1 MVDMTINDIP
11 LYSLDLPQRP
21 VDPQSWWRE
30 ICFVTP
36 ELAMSGGISPDPDI
50 AREQLARW
58 EAAGITDYMPVHIE
72 FRQQKFIEEN
82 SRIRVHHIG
91 VDDDL
96 GQRDPQWF
104 EAIATKADEISNV
117 PGAILM
123 VTCWVGCNRGPSA
136 TYAILRSRGWDSL
149 PALRAIRQARPIA
162 ATIYAPD
169 AAAWWVA
176 RNGGSGADVTE
187 ARLEVLQWFARNPLD
202 AHWVIRSINGI

>member
-1 MVDMTINDIP
+1 MTTHDIP
-11 LYSLDLPQRP
+11 LLSLDLPQRP
-21 VDPQSWWRE
+21 LDPQFWWRE
-30 ICFVTP
+30 VCFVTP
-36 ELAMSGGISPDPDI
+36 TLAMSGGISRNHEI

-72 FRQQKFIEEN
+72 FDEQQFIEEN
-82 SRIRVHHIG
+82 SNIRVHHIG

-96 GQRDPQWF
+96 GRRDPRWF
-104 EAIATKADEISNV
+104 DAIAAKAAEIENT
-117 PGAILM
+117 PGAVLM

-136 TYAILRSRGWDSL
+136 TYAILLSRGWESL

-176 RNGGSGADVTE
+176 RNGGGLAEMQAAVS
-187 ARLEVLQWFARNPLD
+187 EVKQWFKRNPLD
-202 AHWVIRSINGI
+202 SYWVIGSINGR

>member
-1 MVDMTINDIP
+1 MTTHDFP
-11 LYSLDLPQRP
+11 LLSIDLPQRP
-21 VDPQSWWRE
+21 VDPQFWWRE
-30 ICFVTP
+30 VCFVTP
-36 ELAMSGGISPDPDI
+36 TLAMSGGISRDHDI

-72 FRQQKFIEEN
+72 FDEQEFIEAN
-82 SRIRVHHIG
+82 SSIRVHHIG

-96 GQRDPQWF
+96 GQRDPRWF
-104 EAIATKADEISNV
+104 DEIAAKAAEIESNPESV
-117 PGAILM
+117 LM

-176 RNGGSGADVTE
+176 RNGGGFAEMQDAVD
-187 ARLEVLQWFARNPLD
+187 EVKQWFRRHPLD
-202 AHWVIRSINGI
+202 AYWIIGTINGR

>member
-1 MVDMTINDIP
+1 MTTSDIP
-11 LYSLDLPQRP
+11 LFSLDLPQRP
-21 VDPQSWWRE
+21 LDPQFWWRE
-30 ICFVTP
+30 VCFVTP
-36 ELAMSGGISPDPDI
+36 TLAMSGGISRNHDI

-72 FRQQKFIEEN
+72 FDEQQFIEEN
-82 SRIRVHHIG
+82 SNIRVHHIG

-96 GQRDPQWF
+96 GRRDPRWF
-104 EAIATKADEISNV
+104 DAIAAKAAEIENT
-117 PGAILM
+117 PGTVLM

-136 TYAILRSRGWDSL
+136 TYAILLSRGWESL

-176 RNGGSGADVTE
+176 RNGGGLAEMQAAVS
-187 ARLEVLQWFARNPLD
+187 EVKQWFKRNPLD
-202 AHWVIRSINGI
+202 SSWVIGSINGR

>member
-1 MVDMTINDIP
+1 MTTYDIP
-11 LYSLDLPQRP
+11 LLSLDLPQRP
-21 VDPQSWWRE
+21 LDPKFWWHA

-36 ELAMSGGISPDPDI
+36 TLAMSGGISPNHEI

-58 EAAGITDYMPVHIE
+58 EEAGITDYMPVHIE
-72 FRQQKFIEEN
+72 FNEQQFIEAN
-82 SRIRVHHIG
+82 SKIRVHHIG

-96 GQRDPQWF
+96 GRRDPRWF
-104 EAIATKADEISNV
+104 DAIAAKAAEIESDPENV
-117 PGAILM
+117 LM

-149 PALRAIRQARPIA
+149 PALRAIRQSRPIA

-176 RNGGSGADVTE
+176 RNGGNYEDMQHAVD
-187 ARLEVLQWFARNPLD
+187 EVKQWFGRNPLD
-202 AHWVIRSINGI
+202 AYWVIGAINGR